1 MAVNDYRIMESMNIS
16 FTPAPTLDGADRDA
30 ATRIRARFN
39 PRWT

>member
-1 MAVNDYRIMESMNIS
+1 MAVNGYRIMESMAIA
-16 FTPAPTLDGADRDA
+16 FTSAPTLDGADPHA